1 MAPVADFS
9 AVAEGLRVAV
19 DGSASADSDGSI
31 ASYAWRFGDGATAT
45 GRTASHT
52 YSAPGSYPVT
62 LTVTDDDGADHSVTK
77 SVTVSEPP
85 AEDVLAADAFGRSV
99 TGGWGSADRGGAWT
113 VSGGAAAFS
122 VSDGA
127 GHISLA
133 PSHTRE
139 ARLGSVSAEN
149 AVATAV
155 YSVDQASA
163 GGTLSLTA
171 LGRVIGSN
179 EYAARVRLEP
189 GGVVRLQLLRNQTEL
204 GGGSVVVANS
214 YTPGTKLNVKVSV
227 RGTSPTTLGAK
238 AWFEGS
244 AEPANWQLSA
254 TDTTAGLQA
263 AGTVGVR
270 AALSSVSTV
279 PTTRFNFDS
288 FRVVSGN
295 APVPN
300 VAPVA
305 DFSAVAEGLRV
316 AVDGSASADSDG
328 SIASYAWR
336 FGDGAT
342 ATGRTASHTYSA
354 PGSYPVT
361 LTVTDDDGA
370 DHSVTKSVTV
380 SEPPAEDVLAA
391 DAFGRSVTGGW
402 GSADRGGAWTVS
414 GGAAAFSVSDGA
426 GHISLAPSHTREAR
440 LGSVSAENAVA
451 TAVYSVDQAS
461 AGGTLSLTA
470 LGRVI
475 GSNEYAARV
484 RLEPGGVVRLQL
496 LRNQTELGG
505 GSVVVANSY
514 TPGTKLNVKVSVRGT
529 SPTTL
534 GAKAWFEGS
543 AEPANWQLSA
553 TDTTAGLQAAGTVG
567 VRAALSSV
575 STVPT
580 TRFNFDSFRVV
591 R

>member
-1 MAPVADFS
+1 MAKD
-9 AVAEGLRVAV
+9 GLSVSV
-19 DGSASADSDGSI
+19 DGSDSSDADGSVE
-31 ASYAWRFGDGATAT
+31 SYAWDFGDGASGS

-52 YSAPGSYPVT
+52 YGAAGTYEIR
-62 LTVTDDDGADHSVTK
+62 LTVRDDDGATGSVTK
-77 SVTVSEPP
+77 SVSVVVPP
-85 AEDVLAADAFGRSV
+85 AEDELAADAFGRTVS
-99 TGGWGSADRGGAWT
+99 GGWGTADRGGAWS

-122 VSDGA
+122 VSGAA

-139 ARLGSVSAEN
+139 ARLGSVSTEN
-149 AVATAV
+149 SVSTAV

-179 EYAARVRLEP
+179 EYAARIRLEP
-189 GGVVRLQLLRNQTEL
+189 SGVVRLQLLRNQTEL
-204 GGGSVVVANS
+204 GGGSVVIAND

-238 AWFEGS
+238 AWFAGS
-244 AEPANWQLSA
+244 AEPANWQLTA
-254 TDTTAGLQA
+254 TDSTAGLQA
-263 AGTVGVR
+263 AGVVGVR

-288 FRVVSGN
+288 YRVVSGN
-295 APVPN
+295 APAPN

-305 DFSAVAEGLRV
+305 GFAVAKDGLSV
-316 AVDGSASADSDG
+316 SVDGSDSSDADG
-328 SIASYAWR
+328 SVESYAWD
-336 FGDGAT
+336 FGDGASGS
-342 ATGRTASHTYSA
+342 GRTASHTYGA
-354 PGSYPVT
+354 AGTYEIR
-361 LTVTDDDGA
+361 LTVRDDDGA
-370 DHSVTKSVTV
+370 TGSVTKSVSV
-380 SEPPAEDVLAA
+380 VVPPAEDELAA
-391 DAFGRSVTGGW
+391 DAFGRTVSGGW
-402 GSADRGGAWTVS
+402 GTADRGGAWSVS
-414 GGAAAFSVSDGA
+414 GGAAAFSVSGAA

-440 LGSVSAENAVA
+440 LGSVSTENSVS

-475 GSNEYAARV
+475 GSNEYAARI
-484 RLEPGGVVRLQL
+484 RLEPSGVVRLQL

-505 GSVVVANSY
+505 GSVVIANDY

-534 GAKAWFEGS
+534 GAKAWFAGS
-543 AEPANWQLSA
+543 AEPANWQLTA
-553 TDTTAGLQAAGTVG
+553 TDSTAGLQAAGVVG

-580 TRFNFDSFRVV
+580 TRFNFDSYRVT

>member
-1 MAPVADFS
+1 M
-9 AVAEGLRVAV
+9 
-19 DGSASADSDGSI
+19 
-31 ASYAWRFGDGATAT
+31 
-45 GRTASHT
+45 
-52 YSAPGSYPVT
+52 
-62 LTVTDDDGADHSVTK
+62 TDDDGADHSVTK